1 MPVVSSYRRDIRGD
15 GRGFGF
21 GRGGPLRATLSVHEL
36 PGVHGQAVGTSVSPS
51 TLHVVDGRAASS
63 WVKSA
68 EGMVRPGA
76 VGPRA

>member
-1 MPVVSSYRRDIRGD
+1 MPVVSSYRRDGRGG

-21 GRGGPLRATLSVHEL
+21 GRGGPPRAKPSVHEL
-36 PGVHGQAVGTSVSPS
+36 PGVQGQAVGTSVSPS

-63 WVKSA
+63 SFKSA
-68 EGMVRPGA
+68 NGMVRPEA